1 MFCVCAIA
9 EGSRKT
15 FFVYIFIFWI
25 DVTLLDRNPKRM
37 GLFGKEKGKD
47 PKEMVNG
54 WIK

>member
-1 MFCVCAIA
+1 MFAQSQKEV
-9 EGSRKT
+9 GKHFLFT
-15 FFVYIFIFWI
+15 FFIFWI

-47 PKEMVNG
+47 PKEMVNV